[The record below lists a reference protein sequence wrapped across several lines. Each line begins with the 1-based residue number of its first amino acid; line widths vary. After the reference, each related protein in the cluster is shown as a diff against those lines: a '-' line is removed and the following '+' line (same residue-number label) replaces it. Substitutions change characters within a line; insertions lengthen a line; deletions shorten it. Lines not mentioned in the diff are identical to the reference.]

1 MKIYG
6 DLISP
11 FVRMTVVT
19 AHEVGLGDKVQHIT
33 EPVKPTEVNAKL
45 SSLSP
50 IGKIPILETD
60 HGHGV
65 YDSRVIIEY
74 LAHVGGNSDIIPDEP
89 VKRFRV
95 LTLLALGQGLADS
108 AVAYRYETGV
118 RPKGLQWE
126 DWMTRTVARINA
138 SLDDLDRNWGD
149 VLGQANAGSIAAAVS
164 LSYLDFRLGDLG
176 WRNGR
181 PALEA
186 FHAEFSRRPSMVKR
200 CRRNEAA
207 AIADLKA

>member
-19 AHEVGLGDKVQHIT
+19 AHEAGLESRVEHLV

-50 IGKIPILETD
+50 LAKIPVLETPE
-60 HGHGV
+60 GQGI
-65 YDSRVIIEY
+65 YDSRVIMEY
-74 LAHVGGNSDIIPDEP
+74 LCHVAGNTALIPGERGG
-89 VKRFRV
+89 RFRV
-95 LTLLALGQGLADS
+95 LTLQALGQGMADS
-108 AVAYRYETGV
+108 AVAYRYEIGV

-126 DWMTRTVARINA
+126 DWMSRTVTRLHA
-138 SLDDLDRNWGD
+138 SFDELENNWIEDLDKVTVGTIA
-149 VLGQANAGSIAAAVS
+149 VAVTLGYI
-164 LSYLDFRLGDLG
+164 DFRLGDLG

-181 PALEA
+181 PKLTAWHQA
-186 FHAEFSRRPSMVKR
+186 FSARPSMAKTS
-200 CRRNEAA
+200 
-207 AIADLKA
+207 IAHR